1 MRQIPP
7 RSLQIFFIFLLG
19 VFSNLAPLS
28 AQEGETVDQE
38 IQRIK
43 QQVLELNRDL
53 FVLEEELLYPSDTR
67 LSVFLSVDV
76 GEFFSLDAV
85 RLSVD
90 GAVVSSSL
98 YTQRQ
103 LKALQRGG
111 VQRLYMGNLKSGR
124 HEVVAVFTGIGP
136 KGREYKRGTE
146 LVFEKTTGPK
156 NLELQIVDLTATQQ
170 PEFQVREW

>member
-1 MRQIPP
+1 MRPIPP
-7 RSLQIFFIFLLG
+7 LPLQIAFVFLLS
-19 VFSNLAPLS
+19 VFAGPVPLD
-28 AQEGETVDQE
+28 AQESGSVDQE
-38 IQRIK
+38 IQLVK

-53 FVLEEELLYPSDTR
+53 FVLEEELLYPNDTR

-85 RLSVD
+85 KLSVD
-90 GAVVSSSL
+90 GAVVASSL

-111 VQRLYMGNLKSGR
+111 VQRLYMGNLKSGK
-124 HEVVAVFTGIGP
+124 HEVVAVFTGLGP

-156 NLELQIVDLTATQQ
+156 NLELKIVDLTATQQ

>member
-1 MRQIPP
+1 MMPP
-7 RSLQIFFIFLLG
+7 LPLQIACIFLVG
-19 VFSNLAPLS
+19 VFAGLGSLG
-28 AQEGETVDQE
+28 AQEPDSVGQE
-38 IQRIK
+38 IQVLK
-43 QQVLELNRDL
+43 QQILELNRDL

-76 GEFFSLDAV
+76 GEFFTLDAV
-85 RLSVD
+85 KLSVD
-90 GAVVSSSL
+90 GVVVSSSL

-103 LKALQRGG
+103 LNALQRGG
-111 VQRLYMGNLKSGR
+111 VQRLYMGNLKAGK

-146 LVFEKTTGPK
+146 LVFEKTTGSK
-156 NLELQIVDLTATQQ
+156 NLELKIVDTTATQQ

>member
-1 MRQIPP
+1 MRPLP
-7 RSLQIFFIFLLG
+7 SLPLQTLFIFLLG
-19 VFSNLAPLS
+19 MFAGPTPLA
-28 AQEGETVDQE
+28 AQEPESMDQE
-38 IQRIK
+38 VQLIK

-53 FVLEEELLYPSDTR
+53 FVLEEELLFPSDTR

-85 RLSVD
+85 KLSVD

-98 YTQRQ
+98 YTERQ

-111 VQRLYMGNLKSGR
+111 VQRLYMGNLKSGS

-156 NLELQIVDLTATQQ
+156 NLELKIVDLTATQQ

>member
-1 MRQIPP
+1 MRLLPP
-7 RSLQIFFIFLLG
+7 LHLRTFLVFLLG
-19 VFSNLAPLS
+19 MFAGLAPLS
-28 AQEGETVDQE
+28 AQEPQSMDQE
-38 IQRIK
+38 VQLIK

-53 FVLEEELLYPSDTR
+53 FVLEEELLYPNDTR

-76 GEFFSLDAV
+76 GEFFTLDAV
-85 RLSVD
+85 RLLVD

-98 YTQRQ
+98 YTERQ

-111 VQRLYMGNLKSGR
+111 VQRLYMGNLKSGK
-124 HEVVAVFTGIGP
+124 HEVVAVFTGVGP